1 MASFIIT
8 ERPDSQRLL
17 NDFQSTPTY
26 DTTYRQRLVACI
38 VARSVLLSGK
48 RTTLWSESLVTISS
62 ADTLIPLDFI
72 RSDSIFFLNGPAV
85 GNSRSLFML
94 KSIAVT
100 VSFPVGKLVEELR
113 TSFTILKSAMIDSFR
128 ESSSSMILFLFSIS
142 LVMESNS
149 EGGNLAA
156 SKIRNL
162 ECPSYEI
169 CLIDYGCGKF
179 NRKIH
184 IMEQYP

>member
-85 GNSRSLFML
+85 GNSRSLFIL
-94 KSIAVT
+94 KSVAVT
-100 VSFPVGKLVEELR
+100 VSFPVGELVEELR

-128 ESSSSMILFLFSIS
+128 DYRALPLRNW
-142 LVMESNS
+142 NS
-149 EGGNLAA
+149 VYA
-156 SKIRNL
+156 S
-162 ECPSYEI
+162 
-169 CLIDYGCGKF
+169 
-179 NRKIH
+179 
-184 IMEQYP
+184 